1 MKYYVGAAYYPE
13 LWNMSEV
20 EKDIERCKRLNIN
33 TLRIGEFAWS
43 KMEPQEGVYDF
54 EWLERVMN
62 QLHENGIYT
71 VLCTPTCTPPRWLF
85 NKYPEVIRVLDDG
98 KKTPIFSRCHP
109 CKSSV
114 VMRKKNR
121 EIVTEMAKRFG
132 KHPGVIGWQID
143 NEFFPYDG
151 GCYCETCRRG
161 FQDSLK
167 EKFKTIENLN
177 RSWGM
182 YRWSLNY
189 ESFDD
194 IDPPSLQKHVAW
206 KHPSLQAAWWRY
218 QCDLIVSYSDEQAEI
233 LHSYTDTPVGTD
245 MMPNNRLPYYQLT
258 KKLDVVQFNHY
269 GTVTHLYNDDFYYD
283 FLRPIKKRPFW
294 VTETQVGWNGSEF
307 AESGYR
313 PMGNCYVN
321 TWLPIAL
328 GAEMNLYWL
337 YRAHPSG
344 HELAHGALLNTA
356 GRPYRVSEEVT
367 RAADDFGKLEFVLK
381 NTRINSKIAIHY
393 SSLADVNFQ
402 YAPIIK
408 NFNYKAE
415 LVERFH
421 RAFKHYNVDVIETE
435 HDLDAYKV
443 LLSPFLSH
451 IDEATEKRI
460 KNWVEA
466 GGTWIV
472 GPMTDIMTES
482 GSKYTDAPFSF
493 LEEYAGVYTQYQKP
507 IANDVFKAKWKNGE
521 SVEINDYY
529 DAFIPTDSHSLIDY
543 DGGEFGGYSV
553 VTEKKVGKGHV
564 ILLGSVPSHDV
575 LRRLSR
581 LNPIAEA
588 SDNLRL
594 VERSG
599 EENVLIALE
608 QKNQEGYL
616 ILDGVYFDY
625 LNERDVRG
633 RISIKPH
640 EVLVLK
646 RKNY

>member
-1 MKYYVGAAYYPE
+1 MSFYIGAAYYPE
-13 LWNMSEV
+13 LWDVAEV
-20 EKDIERCKRLNIN
+20 EKDIERCKRLNVN

-43 KMEPQEGVYDF
+43 KMEPREGVYDF
-54 EWLERVMN
+54 EWLERVVD

-85 NKYPEVIRVLDDG
+85 NRYPEVIRVMDDG
-98 KKTPIFSRCHP
+98 NKTPILSRCHP
-109 CKSSV
+109 CKSSP

-151 GCYCETCRRG
+151 GCYCEVCRQG
-161 FQDSLK
+161 FQQSLR
-167 EKFKTIENLN
+167 EQFKTIDNLN
-177 RSWGM
+177 QSWGM

-218 QCDLIVSYSDEQAEI
+218 QCDLIVSYAEEQAEI
-233 LHSYTDTPVGTD
+233 LHTYTNAPVGTD

-258 KKLDVVQFNHY
+258 KNLDVVQFNHY
-269 GTVTHLYNDDFYYD
+269 GTTEHLYRDDFYYD
-283 FLRPIKKRPFW
+283 FLRPIKDRPFW

-321 TWLPIAL
+321 TWLPVAL

-337 YRAHPSG
+337 YRAHPNG

-367 RAADDFGKLEFVLK
+367 RAAKDFEKCEFLLA
-381 NTRINSKIAIHY
+381 NTGIRSAIAIHH

-415 LVERFH
+415 LTNRFH
-421 RAFKHYNVDVIETE
+421 GAFKHYNVDVIETE
-435 HDLDAYKV
+435 HTLDGYKV
-443 LLSPFLSH
+443 LLSPFLTH
-451 IDEATEKRI
+451 IDEATRKSVQA
-460 KNWVEA
+460 WVEN

-472 GPMTDIMTES
+472 GPMSDIMTAC

-507 IANDVFKAKWKNGE
+507 ISNDVFKAKWRSGE
-521 SVEINDYY
+521 AVEINDYY
-529 DAFIPTDSHSLIDY
+529 DAFVPTDSQSLIDY
-543 DGGEFGGYSV
+543 DGDEFGGYSV
-553 VTEKKVGKGHV
+553 VTEKRIGKGRV
-564 ILLGSVPSHDV
+564 ILLGSVPSHDT
-575 LRRLSR
+575 LRRLTG
-581 LNPIAEA
+581 LEPIVKA

-594 VERSG
+594 VERTG
-599 EENVLIALE
+599 AEDILIALE
-608 QKNQEGYL
+608 QRNQEGYL
-616 ILDGVYFDY
+616 ELDGVYFDC
-625 LNERDVRG
+625 LSEKTVQG
-633 RISIKPH
+633 RITVHPH

-646 RKNY
+646 KQND